1 MKKILH
7 WLKMVYFTV
16 MFLSAALAFAAA
28 TYAWFTVN
36 EQVETSRITAETG
49 KQDLELQISR
59 TNFNPAP
66 NQQVDLKA
74 PTNVLLPVSTADLN
88 TFVYNPITNG
98 DIADRFLP
106 AAETLYYHDT
116 VYLRAKGTEVSKDIQ
131 LELYLDDKV
140 NIAQNISG
148 ELLTAARLGLRLTDE
163 ASGSSTFRIL
173 SLSDENEGSGNT
185 RLDGVD
191 IAPGNVITLRGDTP
205 VAVPDPAIPIASVMA
220 QAARTPIATM
230 EQDKVYRVDIYFYI
244 EGCDPDCTDE
254 KVGLDR
260 AALQL
265 GFYGKPVWKEA

>member
-28 TYAWFTVN
+28 TYAWFSVN
-36 EQVETSRITAETG
+36 ELVETSRITAETG

-59 TNFNPAP
+59 TNFTPAP
-66 NQQVDLKA
+66 NQEVELKA

-140 NIAQNISG
+140 DITQNISG

-163 ASGSSTFRIL
+163 AGNSTFCIL

-185 RLDGVD
+185 RLNGVD
-191 IAPGNVITLRGDTP
+191 IAPGNVITLSGGEP
-205 VAVPDPAIPIASVMA
+205 VAVADPAIPIASVMA
-220 QAARTPIATM
+220 QAARTPIATL
-230 EQDKVYRVDIYFYI
+230 EQDKVYTVDIYFYI

-265 GFYGKPVWKEA
+265 GFYGKPVRKGA